1 MFDQTQFFICI
12 IIILFILLFASS
24 HLDNCD
30 STSEMFN
37 NYSIPDET
45 FSQNDNVVK
54 ESKTQIQETNKIKA
68 VDIAQKHY
76 YSFYEYLKNLDNN
89 DLSEPYEIRTI
100 EFWMQNK
107 TLL

>member
-1 MFDQTQFFICI
+1 MFHIFDQTQFFTCI
-12 IIILFILLFASS
+12 IVILFILLFASS
-24 HLDNCD
+24 HLDNFD

-37 NYSIPDET
+37 NYTIPDDTILE
-45 FSQNDNVVK
+45 S
-54 ESKTQIQETNKIKA
+54 SKTQIQETNKIKA

-76 YSFYEYLKNLDNN
+76 YSFYEYLKTLDNN

-107 TLL
+107 NATF